1 MRLCAA
7 LVIVAVASSSSAQVS
22 YPSVELSISLNGVP
36 VPAPG
41 QATLTVEGHDI
52 SVPLNNGR
60 FAVPQRII
68 QADKTEFFGFS
79 MTLPGNHLHIDLPT
93 YAFKSGAWKVILN
106 DRRFPHEYQYA
117 MPKGWKPK
125 STCVF
130 SFLDVGGESTFLI
143 GTNCRVKD

>member
-1 MRLCAA
+1 MRLCAILLMFA
-7 LVIVAVASSSSAQVS
+7 MASSSAQIS
-22 YPSVELSISLNGVP
+22 ELSVGISISLNGVL
-36 VPAPG
+36 VPAPE
-41 QATLTVEGHDI
+41 QVTLTVEGHDI

-79 MTLPGNHLHIDLPT
+79 MTIPGNHLHIDLPT

-130 SFLDVGGESTFLI
+130 SFLDLGGESTFLI
-143 GTNCRVKD
+143 SNNCRSKM